1 MLKAILR
8 RFDASTQAPL
18 LWSVL
23 SDCTATAR
31 PTRIS
36 SVLDIDRCALRSG
49 VWEAHSRT
57 CCNQTLQVF
66 GEAKDQ
72 WWKCYLDPSLE
83 EAHRKYKHTSKGCA
97 AVSVRPIS

>member
-1 MLKAILR
+1 MRL
-8 RFDASTQAPL
+8 FDASTQASL

-23 SDCTATAR
+23 SDHTATAR

-49 VWEAHSRT
+49 VWEAHSRMR
-57 CCNQTLQVF
+57 CNQTLQVF

-72 WWKCYLDPSLE
+72 WWKCDLDPSLE
-83 EAHRKYKHTSKGCA
+83 EAPWNTSKSRA
-97 AVSVRPIS
+97 AVSVSMLYILI